1 MYSFI
6 GLTPVVFEL
15 SSFSFRMSIDRHFRH
30 EFQQPVVFCERE
42 RTNYFAFYH
51 AESDWLH
58 LGASGKFVV
67 FMGLRRTKD
76 LMDWRKRE
84 GGRGGR

>member
-1 MYSFI
+1 MKKKTS
-6 GLTPVVFEL
+6 
-15 SSFSFRMSIDRHFRH
+15 
-30 EFQQPVVFCERE
+30 
-42 RTNYFAFYH
+42 YFAFYH

-67 FMGLRRTKD
+67 FMGLRRTKG

-84 GGRGGR
+84 GGRGGS